1 MVDMIDQDGQ
11 YWQISFSGLEASE
24 AICDGEIVEA
34 IASIET
40 DARPGRI
47 WVNNQLAH
55 AAKVGD
61 DWWIHLNGKVH
72 KLTISE
78 QGAGGA
84 SNDGGMTAPMPGK
97 ILEVLCKVGDKVSE
111 GDSLIVMEAMK
122 MEHRILATSS
132 GIITNLHFS
141 VGEQVDA
148 GASLAE
154 IEEIENSN

>member
-1 MVDMIDQDGQ
+1 MVDIIDQDGQ
-11 YWQISFSGLEASE
+11 FWQISFSGLEVSE
-24 AICDGEIVEA
+24 AICNEEVADA

-47 WVNNQLAH
+47 WINKQLAH

-61 DWWIHLNGKVH
+61 DWWIHLDGKVH

-111 GDSLIVMEAMK
+111 GDSLLVMEAMK

-132 GIITNLHFS
+132 GIITSLHFA

-148 GASLAE
+148 GAALAE
-154 IEEIENSN
+154 IELVEKSN

>member
-11 YWQISFSGLEASE
+11 FWQISFSGLDVAE
-24 AICDGEIVEA
+24 AISDGEAVEA

-47 WVNNQLAH
+47 WINNQLAH

-111 GDSLIVMEAMK
+111 GDSLLVMEAMK

-132 GIITNLHFS
+132 GIITSLHFA
-141 VGEQVDA
+141 VGDQVDA
-148 GASLAE
+148 GTALAE
-154 IEEIENSN
+154 IEEIETGN

>member
-1 MVDMIDQDGQ
+1 MVDIIDQDGQ
-11 YWQISFSGLEASE
+11 FWQISFSGLEVSE
-24 AICDGEIVEA
+24 AICNEEVVDA

-47 WVNNQLAH
+47 WINKQLAH

-61 DWWIHLNGKVH
+61 DWWIHLDGKVH

-111 GDSLIVMEAMK
+111 GDSLLVMEAMK

-132 GIITNLHFS
+132 GIITSLHFA

-148 GASLAE
+148 GAALAE
-154 IEEIENSN
+154 IESVEKSN